1 MNAKT
6 KKTKKT
12 IMDQFL
18 DIMQALGY
26 ADNYNPKVGGNA
38 LPENG
43 VATYGWL
50 KGELRNWID
59 MANEEGEPLWED
71 VFGDERIPACRNAYN
86 RAKRMLKKIEVM
98 ADNLPIK

>member
-1 MNAKT
+1 MN
-6 KKTKKT
+6 TKKT
-12 IMDQFL
+12 IMMQFM
-18 DIMQALGY
+18 DIATDLGFK
-26 ADNYNPKVGGNA
+26 DDYNPINGGNA

-43 VATYGWL
+43 VSTYGWL
-50 KGELRNWID
+50 KGELRNWIQ